1 MNEEFSFQ
9 NKIKKL
15 LNENLNLESDQVERL
30 RAARERALASQR
42 TAQSAMAMVV
52 SDRIT
57 AALGGGPGFTSQV
70 AFTALF
76 LIFGMAGI
84 AIWNSNQQASE
95 IEEIDVALLTSDLPI
110 DAYLDKG
117 FDAWLKRSSP

>member
-15 LNENLNLESDQVERL
+15 LNENLNLESDQGERL

-42 TAQSAMAMVV
+42 TAQPAMAMVV

>member
-9 NKIKKL
+9 NKIKTL
-15 LNENLNLESDQVERL
+15 LNENLNLESDKGERL

-42 TAQSAMAMVV
+42 TAQPAMAMVV